1 MSYPK
6 VVALDTESV
15 DEISSVVLTLTR
27 LPLAGLFGADSLTIR
42 SGGEAV
48 VTGLFASPGQYRAC
62 DRSSPVASGQ
72 IVSFHPVPLVS
83 PHSLTWSIAFRNHHN
98 QIHVYDE
105 ISKIVHDILSNGA
118 KLAIVSA
125 NPSKDMSVS

>member
-42 SGGEAV
+42 SGGEASRAFSPV
-48 VTGLFASPGQYRAC
+48 QDNIEPVTAARQSLR
-62 DRSSPVASGQ
+62 DRS
-72 IVSFHPVPLVS
+72 LV
-83 PHSLTWSIAFRNHHN
+83 F
-98 QIHVYDE
+98 
-105 ISKIVHDILSNGA
+105 ILSHSCHRT
-118 KLAIVSA
+118 V
-125 NPSKDMSVS
+125 